1 MQAKQQRSEHLILVN
16 LIMLHVL
23 PELGFLTALDII
35 QDTLKNGHFSEDRT
49 PLSHHRLHLV
59 VI

>member
-23 PELGFLTALDII
+23 PEPGFLTALDII
-35 QDTLKNGHFSEDRT
+35 RDT
-49 PLSHHRLHLV
+49 SHHRLLLV